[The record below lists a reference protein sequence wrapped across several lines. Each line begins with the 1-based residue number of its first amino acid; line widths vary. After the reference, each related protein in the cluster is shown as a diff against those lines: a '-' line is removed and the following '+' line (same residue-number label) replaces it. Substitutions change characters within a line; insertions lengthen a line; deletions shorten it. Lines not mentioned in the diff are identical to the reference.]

1 MWLQYCNAVQLLAQ
15 CKQTFRLLREECKKE
30 EKKEILLLKNNE
42 DAANETN
49 LEKDITGLNSE
60 LSMKKC
66 QVNNDP
72 NSESLL
78 SQL

>member
-1 MWLQYCNAVQLLAQ
+1 MQ
-15 CKQTFRLLREECKKE
+15 KRR
-30 EKKEILLLKNNE
+30 KKEILLLKNNE
-42 DAANETN
+42 DAANETK

-60 LSMKKC
+60 LSTKKC

-78 SQL
+78 T